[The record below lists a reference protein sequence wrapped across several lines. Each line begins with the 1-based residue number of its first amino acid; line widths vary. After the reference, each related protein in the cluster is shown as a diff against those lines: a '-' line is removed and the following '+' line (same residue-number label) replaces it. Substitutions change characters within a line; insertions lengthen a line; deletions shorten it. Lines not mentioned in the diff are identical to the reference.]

1 LRIHAFPVCHGPH
14 AYFPAHFP
22 LNIIFWEQ
30 MHIMRE
36 LFIFENV
43 PTSVRLQISRRK
55 EREGENGRLEG
66 EIERQRRENKKRAS
80 D

>member
-1 LRIHAFPVCHGPH
+1 
-14 AYFPAHFP
+14 
-22 LNIIFWEQ
+22 
-30 MHIMRE
+30 MRE

-55 EREGENGRLEG
+55 EREGENERLEG

>member
-1 LRIHAFPVCHGPH
+1 
-14 AYFPAHFP
+14 
-22 LNIIFWEQ
+22 
-30 MHIMRE
+30 MRE